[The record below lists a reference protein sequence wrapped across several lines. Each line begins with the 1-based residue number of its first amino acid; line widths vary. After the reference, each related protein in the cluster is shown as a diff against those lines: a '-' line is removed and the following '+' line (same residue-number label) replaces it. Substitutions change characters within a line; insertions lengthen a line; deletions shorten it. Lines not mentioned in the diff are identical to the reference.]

1 MTSKRALKVW
11 ILIVFAFLGVFG
23 TFNAWILWQQI
34 GADSM
39 VAMFPSVFGIQIS
52 VATYF
57 VLTLAAT
64 CCLLGAICYVVFS
77 RSSLELSLYQLGKDI
92 EERLD
97 EESREIKDTT
107 DRALTKLGLREFRLK
122 ESMKAFQERFE
133 EFSNRMGEKLENQE
147 KDLETARKKWTG
159 IENKIDRL
167 QTAQKELSNLRR
179 LQVIE
184 TVEKDLKG
192 IKGIIEKFDS
202 VPEPYLTSTDKI
214 EALEGSVLKGET
226 VLGLKSKGIEKIED
240 LLLRNPVE
248 IGMTRIM
255 SESEAKSLQSII
267 QLLMVP
273 GVQREDAML
282 LLKSGV
288 NSRQE
293 LALQDPFSLGAKISK
308 TAELCVNEGKFNEE
322 EKPSLEKIA
331 SWIKWAKT

>member
-1 MTSKRALKVW
+1 LTSKRALKVW

-64 CCLLGAICYVVFS
+64 CCLFGAICYVVFS

-147 KDLETARKKWTG
+147 KDLETARKKLTG

-248 IGMTRIM
+248 IGMTRTM

>member
-1 MTSKRALKVW
+1 
-11 ILIVFAFLGVFG
+11 
-23 TFNAWILWQQI
+23 
-34 GADSM
+34 M

>member
-1 MTSKRALKVW
+1 
-11 ILIVFAFLGVFG
+11 
-23 TFNAWILWQQI
+23 
-34 GADSM
+34 M
-39 VAMFPSVFGIQIS
+39 VTLSPPLHGLQIS

-57 VLTLAAT
+57 FLTLAAT

-77 RSSLELSLYQLGKDI
+77 RSSLELSLHQLGKDI

-97 EESREIKDTT
+97 EKSREIKDTT

-122 ESMKAFQERFE
+122 ESIKVFQERFE
-133 EFSNRMGEKLENQE
+133 EFDNRMGEKLENHK
-147 KDLETARKKWTG
+147 KDIETARKKLTG
-159 IENKIDRL
+159 IENKIDGL
-167 QTAQKELSNLRR
+167 QDAQKDLSNLRK

-192 IKGIIEKFDS
+192 IKGIMEKFD
-202 VPEPYLTSTDKI
+202 VIPEPYLTSTDKI
-214 EALEGSVLKGET
+214 EALKGSVLKEET
-226 VLGLKSKGIEKIED
+226 VLGLKSKGIERIED

-248 IGMTRIM
+248 IAMTKIM
-255 SESEAKSLQSII
+255 SESEAKSLQSIM

-273 GVQREDAML
+273 GIKREDAIL

-293 LALQDPFSLGAKISK
+293 LSLQDPFSLGAKVSR
-308 TAELCVNEGKFNEE
+308 TAELCINEGKFNEK
-322 EKPSLEKIA
+322 EKPSLEEIT

>member
-11 ILIVFAFLGVFG
+11 ILVVFAFLGALS
-23 TFNAWILWQQI
+23 TLNAWNLWQQA

-39 VAMFPSVFGIQIS
+39 VALFPPAQGYQIS

-57 VLTLAAT
+57 IVTLAAT

-77 RSSLELSLYQLGKDI
+77 RSSLESSLDQLGKDM

-97 EESREIKDTT
+97 EKSREIKAAT

-122 ESMKAFQERFE
+122 ESMKDFQERFE
-133 EFSNRMGEKLENQE
+133 EFSQRMGGKLENQE
-147 KDLETARKKWTG
+147 KDLEVTRKKLVG
-159 IENKIDRL
+159 IEHKIDRL
-167 QTAQKELSNLRR
+167 QTAQKELANLRK

-192 IKGIIEKFDS
+192 IKGIMDRFDPI
-202 VPEPYLTSTDKI
+202 PEPYLTSTDRI
-214 EALEGSVLKGET
+214 DALEGNVLKGET
-226 VLGLKSKGIEKIED
+226 VVGLKSKGMEKIED
-240 LLLRNPVE
+240 LLLRTPIE
-248 IGMTRIM
+248 IGMTKTM

-308 TAELCVNEGKFNEE
+308 TAELSTNEGKFNKE
-322 EKPSLEKIA
+322 EKPSLEEIA
-331 SWIKWAKT
+331 SWVKWAKT

>member
-1 MTSKRALKVW
+1 
-11 ILIVFAFLGVFG
+11 
-23 TFNAWILWQQI
+23 
-34 GADSM
+34 
-39 VAMFPSVFGIQIS
+39 
-52 VATYF
+52 
-57 VLTLAAT
+57 
-64 CCLLGAICYVVFS
+64 
-77 RSSLELSLYQLGKDI
+77 
-92 EERLD
+92 
-97 EESREIKDTT
+97 
-107 DRALTKLGLREFRLK
+107 
-122 ESMKAFQERFE
+122 
-133 EFSNRMGEKLENQE
+133 MGEKLENQE
-147 KDLETARKKWTG
+147 KDLETARKKLTG

>member
-64 CCLLGAICYVVFS
+64 CCLFGAICYVVFS
-77 RSSLELSLYQLGKDI
+77 RSSLELMLYQLGKDI

-97 EESREIKDTT
+97 EEGREIKDTT

-147 KDLETARKKWTG
+147 KDLETARKKLTG

-248 IGMTRIM
+248 IGMTRTM